1 MIGAISLIR
10 IWQNLYFLV
19 RLLYKNLQDELQLI

>member
-19 RLLYKNLQDELQLI
+19 HLRYKNLQDELQLI

>member
-1 MIGAISLIR
+1 MIVFIKLIR

-19 RLLYKNLQDELQLI
+19 PLIYKNLQDELN